1 VKIKIVVY
9 ALVLSVLITASD
21 LLFHG
26 NGGFPVLLGTFLTV
40 FVVSILMFNAVAKR
54 QRNDKVN

>member
-1 VKIKIVVY
+1 MGIPYFITFLPFFAGGDIVKIKIVVY

-26 NGGFPVLLGTFLTV
+26 NGGFPVLLGTF
-40 FVVSILMFNAVAKR
+40 
-54 QRNDKVN
+54 